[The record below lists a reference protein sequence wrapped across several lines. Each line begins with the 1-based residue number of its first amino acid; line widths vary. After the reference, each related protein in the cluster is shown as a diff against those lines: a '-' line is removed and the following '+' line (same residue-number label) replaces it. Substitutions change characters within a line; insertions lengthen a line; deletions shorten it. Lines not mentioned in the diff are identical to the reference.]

1 MDQRSEPFSVWHDAA
16 ADVIQVDWA
25 AGSVADRAAAA
36 ASTEAVRELGRDGA
50 LMLVDTRGIKS
61 FDRDARTHFLADQG
75 GSRAMALLVG
85 SAVNKML
92 ANFFMG
98 MHKQAIP
105 VRMFTERDAA
115 IAWLQEQR

>member
-1 MDQRSEPFSVWHDAA
+1 MPFSVWHDESV
-16 ADVIQVDWA
+16 DIVQVDWA
-25 AGSVADRAAAA
+25 AGAIADRAAAE
-36 ASTEAVRELGRDGA
+36 ASTEAVRELGRDGG

-61 FDRDARTHFLADQG
+61 FDREARAHFLADQG

-105 VRMFTERDAA
+105 VRMFTERDLA